1 MEYILLPR
9 LFDLFGVYRVPSNN
23 SESFELVPS
32 RRMGERT
39 SLVCQKNKGRVIY
52 TRYDVEDFEILA
64 VFKEK
69 SERTITLSESVDK
82 VC

>member
-9 LFDLFGVYRVPSNN
+9 LLDLFGAYRVPSNN
-23 SESFELVPS
+23 SDTFELVPS

-39 SLVCQKNKGRVIY
+39 SLVCQENKGRIIY